1 MKNKT
6 MKVMFVHAVWS
17 KGVYENNIWRAYEHH
32 KDIIGHKV
40 PDVLGF
46 VRWKLFTDH
55 VEC

>member
-1 MKNKT
+1 
-6 MKVMFVHAVWS
+6 MKVMFVHALWS